1 MDRKDFLKVVGWSAG
16 GAALWLIG
24 CHGGEDTAQA
34 LSTSSAAGTSAPGGA
49 AATEVATASTAASA
63 SPTTA
68 SSATITTAAATAT
81 EVVRELPVINGYVNE
96 VSIVEQGA
104 YRVIRAN
111 GIPDHE
117 VGAFPNP
124 GNPNTIAP
132 IEREYRVPLVPAQAS
147 STTDFSLGAFGVA
160 VNGIPFDPGAAEFWN
175 RDQSSGWQYEALG
188 GGVNLG
194 TDEND
199 AHVQPSG
206 QYHYHG
212 TPDGLYEVLGV
223 DGTSMVLVGWAADGF
238 PIYAGYGYA
247 SPSDATSAVK
257 ELRSG
262 YRVKDGTR
270 PSGPGGAYDGTFVQD
285 YEWLSGLG
293 DLDRNNGRFT
303 VTPEFPEGTYAY
315 FLTEQYPFIPR
326 SWVGTP
332 DSSFG
337 LGAGGGTGGAGSAL
351 DTGGG
356 PTNTTLPGTSSTLS
370 VGAPPAGAPP
380 VGNGPLAGGPPPPP
394 R

>member
-1 MDRKDFLKVVGWSAG
+1 MDRKDFLKVIGWSTG
-16 GAALWLIG
+16 GATLWLLG
-24 CHGGEDTAQA
+24 CRGGEDIARAT
-34 LSTSSAAGTSAPGGA
+34 STSSATSSPASGGTTTTGASTTA
-49 AATEVATASTAASA
+49 AA
-63 SPTTA
+63 A
-68 SSATITTAAATAT
+68 SSATAASSTSVAAPATTTATAT
-81 EVVRELPVINGYVNE
+81 ATATTVVTEVARELPVINGYVNQ

-124 GNPNTIAP
+124 GNPNTIAE
-132 IEREYRVPLVPAQAS
+132 IEHEYRVTLTPAQAAS
-147 STTDFSLGAFGVA
+147 PTDFSLGAFGVA

-212 TPDGLYEVLGV
+212 IPDGLYEVLGV
-223 DGTSMVLVGWAADGF
+223 DGSSMVLVGWAGDGF
-238 PIYAGYGYA
+238 PIYAGYGYS
-247 SPSDATSAVK
+247 SPSDAKSTVK
-257 ELRSG
+257 ALRSG

-337 LGAGGGTGGAGSAL
+337 LGANRGTN
-351 DTGGG
+351 G
-356 PTNTTLPGTSSTLS
+356 PTANGTPPG
-370 VGAPPAGAPP
+370 
-380 VGNGPLAGGPPPPP
+380 GGPPPPP